1 MTRPVTLAIT
11 GGIGAGKSEAL
22 AAFARHGAATLS
34 ADQVV
39 HDLIAGDEDVRAALR
54 ERFGTTDRSEIAA
67 VVFAD
72 PVELAW
78 LEALLHP
85 RVRERWLSWLAE
97 VDAPVAVV
105 EVPLLYETAGER
117 HFDKV
122 VVVTAP
128 RAIREGRSAAA
139 RGSRERRLM
148 PDDEKAALADYAFEN
163 VGSLEELDRFV
174 TLVLSDVT

>member
-1 MTRPVTLAIT
+1 VTRPVTLAIT

-22 AAFARHGAATLS
+22 AAFARHGAATIS
-34 ADQVV
+34 ADAIV
-39 HDLIAGDEDVRAALR
+39 HELIAGDEDVRAALT
-54 ERFGTTDRSEIAA
+54 ERFGTTVRGEIAT

-85 RVRERWLSWLAE
+85 RVRERWLTWLGE
-97 VDAPVAVV
+97 VDANVAVV

-117 HFDKV
+117 HFDRV

-128 RAIREGRSAAA
+128 LSLREERSAAA

-163 VGSLEELDRFV
+163 VDSLEELDRFV
-174 TLVLSDVT
+174 TLVLNDVT